1 MRILIADDEISD
13 RARIRTLIESEPGTE
28 VVGECGTG
36 TEAVEAILALAPDL
50 VFLDV
55 QMPDMDGLQ
64 VARTVGDA
72 RLPLVVFVSGH
83 QRHAVNAFDVRAY
96 DYLLKPFTDERFRTT
111 LDRAR
116 GALKQKDLEMLSE
129 RLQPL
134 LDRLRNGNGY
144 VRRLI
149 ARQNGHVRFFD
160 TDDIDWIEAQA
171 KCVRL
176 HTNGSVFPLR
186 ESIGN
191 LEEKLDPSQF
201 LRIHR
206 SAIVNVE
213 RVSEIETSEEG
224 SQTVVLKSG
233 ARLPLSRG
241 NRLKLY
247 EIAVDDP
254 TPTPR

>member
-1 MRILIADDEISD
+1 MRILIVDDEISD
-13 RARIRTLIESEPGTE
+13 RVRIRGLLESEPDTE

-55 QMPDMDGLQ
+55 QLPDMDGLQ
-64 VARTVGDA
+64 VARTVGAA
-72 RLPLVVFVSGH
+72 RLPLVAFVSGH
-83 QRHAVNAFDVRAY
+83 HRHAVNAFDVRAY
-96 DYLLKPFTDERFRTT
+96 DYLLKPFTDERFRAT

-116 GALKQKDLEMLSE
+116 ASMKQQDLERLSE
-129 RLQPL
+129 KLQPL

-144 VRRLI
+144 ARRLVV
-149 ARQNGHVRFFD
+149 RQNGHVRFFD

-186 ESIGN
+186 ESIGH

-224 SQTVVLKSG
+224 SQTVVLKNG

-247 EIAVDDP
+247 EIAVEDP
-254 TPTPR
+254 SPISR